1 MRPAPDWMNRDHPSY
16 DPNRIGA
23 ISEAR
28 IIAALIEAG
37 KVVLES
43 NKQVLPFDLAVYE
56 NGRFVRVQ
64 CKTGR
69 VVRGAVYFRPHRLR
83 AARRETG
90 WQRRVTS
97 YLGEVD
103 AFAVYC
109 PETGDVY
116 LVPIEDINTQQV
128 CTLRLDPAKNNQTRR
143 VRWAAQ
149 YLVGAQPAPTSVEI
163 TPQPGP

>member
-1 MRPAPDWMNRDHPSY
+1 
-16 DPNRIGA
+16 
-23 ISEAR
+23 
-28 IIAALIEAG
+28 
-37 KVVLES
+37 
-43 NKQVLPFDLAVYE
+43 
-56 NGRFVRVQ
+56 
-64 CKTGR
+64 
-69 VVRGAVYFRPHRLR
+69 
-83 AARRETG
+83 
-90 WQRRVTS
+90 VTS